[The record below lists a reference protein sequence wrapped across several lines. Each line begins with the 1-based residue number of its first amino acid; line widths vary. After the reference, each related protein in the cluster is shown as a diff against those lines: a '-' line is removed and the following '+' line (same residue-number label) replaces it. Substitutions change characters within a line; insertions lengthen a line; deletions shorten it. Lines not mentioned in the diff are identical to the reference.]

1 MKRKNQHK
9 LGFLPSRCT
18 KQYQKISNR
27 HVHNVSRSS
36 LVIRTTNPASLMYT
50 KATTGRL
57 EERWR
62 NRAFLPS
69 EKQRQNMTTMVAYEA
84 GRQAGASP
92 SPNLPQSIPELQ
104 RQLTYP
110 YQQTRQIKD
119 YLITSGAVINFS
131 RRGKKF
137 TPMIR
142 PINRVGRWMNIETN
156 FPVGENSYQLRILS
170 WSSQILF

>member
-1 MKRKNQHK
+1 MHKTISENFKPTCSQCHPLVSRNQNNK
-9 LGFLPSRCT
+9 PRIF
-18 KQYQKISNR
+18 
-27 HVHNVSRSS
+27 HVHKSNNRSTR
-36 LVIRTTNPASLMYT
+36 RT
-50 KATTGRL
+50 
-57 EERWR
+57 WR
-62 NRAFLPS
+62 RRAFLPS

-92 SPNLPQSIPELQ
+92 SQNLPQSIPELQ

-142 PINRVGRWMNIETN
+142 PINLVGRWMNIETN
-156 FPVGENSYQLRILS
+156 FPVGENSYQLPI
-170 WSSQILF
+170 